1 MSFPKE
7 SAASM
12 TEFTTT
18 QPGLRVLV
26 IGTSGSGKSTFAE
39 KLAGEA
45 GIAHLELDLI
55 NWRPGWYNRS
65 AEEPEAFIAD
75 VDQATSQRDWVLAG
89 NYSVTRP
96 VVLPRV
102 THLVW
107 MDLPLWLVMAQ
118 VIPRSIRRAAAKD
131 RDVFDGCREDWPRLI
146 RADHPIR
153 WALTTHYSR
162 RHKYVAAAEKIT
174 AQGGQVLRC
183 TTRYEIDQAR
193 QSLVALTRVRSAA

>member
-1 MSFPKE
+1 MPFSKE
-7 SAASM
+7 PATSM
-12 TEFTTT
+12 TEFNTT

-45 GIAHLELDLI
+45 GIAHLELDVI
-55 NWRPGWYNRS
+55 NWRPGWYDRS
-65 AEEPEAFIAD
+65 REETEAFLAD

-118 VIPRSIRRAAAKD
+118 VIPRSIGRASTD
-131 RDVFDGCREDWPRLI
+131 RDVFPGCREDWPRLI
-146 RADHPIR
+146 QADHPIR
-153 WALTTHYSR
+153 WALSTHHAR
-162 RHKYVAAAEKIT
+162 KPKYVAVAEKIQ

-183 TTRYEIDQAR
+183 TNRYEIDQAR

>member
-1 MSFPKE
+1 
-7 SAASM
+7 M

-45 GIAHLELDLI
+45 GIAHLELDVI
-55 NWRPGWYNRS
+55 NWRPGWYDRS
-65 AEEPEAFIAD
+65 REETEAFLAD
-75 VDQATSQRDWVLAG
+75 VDLATSQRDWVLAG

-153 WALTTHYSR
+153 WALTTHHSR
-162 RHKYVAAAEKIT
+162 RPKYVAAAERIL
-174 AQGGQVLRC
+174 AQRGQVLRC
-183 TTRYEIDQAR
+183 TTRYEVDQAR
-193 QSLVALTRVRSAA
+193 QSLVAFTRARSAA

>member
-1 MSFPKE
+1 
-7 SAASM
+7 M

-18 QPGLRVLV
+18 QRGLRVLV

-45 GIAHLELDLI
+45 GIAHLELDVI
-55 NWRPGWYNRS
+55 NWRPGWYDRS
-65 AEEPEAFIAD
+65 REETEAFLAD
-75 VDQATSQRDWVLAG
+75 VDLATSQRDWVLAG

-162 RHKYVAAAEKIT
+162 RHKYAAAAEKIT

-183 TTRYEIDQAR
+183 TTRYEVDQAR
-193 QSLVALTRVRSAA
+193 QSLVALTRARSAA

>member
-1 MSFPKE
+1 
-7 SAASM
+7 M

-45 GIAHLELDLI
+45 GIAHLELDVI
-55 NWRPGWYNRS
+55 NWRPGWYDRS
-65 AEEPEAFIAD
+65 NEETEAFLAD

-96 VVLPRV
+96 IVLPRV

-131 RDVFDGCREDWPRLI
+131 RDVFEGCREDWPRLI

-153 WALTTHYSR
+153 SALSTHHSR
-162 RHKYVAAAEKIT
+162 RPKYVAAAEKIQ
-174 AQGGQVLRC
+174 AQGGQVFRC
-183 TTRYEIDQAR
+183 TTSYDMDQAP
-193 QSLVALTRVRSAA
+193 QSLVALVRARSSA

>member
-1 MSFPKE
+1 MSKFK
-7 SAASM
+7 SN
-12 TEFTTT
+12 
-18 QPGLRVLV
+18 QLGLRVLV

-39 KLAGEA
+39 RLSRDA

-55 NWRPGWYNRS
+55 NWRPGWYDRS
-65 AEEPEAFIAD
+65 KEETDAFLAD
-75 VDQATSQRDWVLAG
+75 VDQATSQKDWVLAG

-96 VVLPRV
+96 IVLPRV

-118 VIPRSIRRAAAKD
+118 VIPRSIRRAASKD
-131 RDVFDGCREDWPRLI
+131 TDVFEGCREDWPRLI

-153 WALTTHYSR
+153 WALSTHHSR
-162 RHKYVAAAEKIT
+162 KHKYVAAADRIE

-183 TTRYEIDQAR
+183 TTRYDIEQAR
-193 QSLVALTRVRSAA
+193 QSLVALARSRSAA

>member
-1 MSFPKE
+1 
-7 SAASM
+7 M
-12 TEFTTT
+12 TEFNTT

-55 NWRPGWYNRS
+55 NWRPGWYDRS
-65 AEEPEAFIAD
+65 REETAAFLAD
-75 VDQATSQRDWVLAG
+75 VDHATAQRDWVLAG

-118 VIPRSIRRAAAKD
+118 LIPRSIRRAAAKD
-131 RDVFDGCREDWPRLI
+131 RDVFEGCREDWPRLI

-193 QSLVALTRVRSAA
+193 QSLVAFSRARSAA

>member
-1 MSFPKE
+1 MD
-7 SAASM
+7 
-12 TEFTTT
+12 EFNATK
-18 QPGLRVLV
+18 PGLRVLV

-65 AEEPEAFIAD
+65 VEEPEAFLAD

-89 NYSVTRP
+89 NYSVTHP
-96 VVLPRV
+96 INLPRV

-107 MDLPLWLVMAQ
+107 MDLPLWLVMSQ

-131 RDVFDGCREDWPRLI
+131 RDVFEGCREDWPRLI

-153 WALTTHYSR
+153 WALSTHYSR
-162 RHKYVAAAEKIT
+162 RHKYVAAAGQIT

-183 TTRYEIDQAR
+183 TTRHEIDQAR
-193 QSLVALTRVRSAA
+193 QLLVALTRARSAA

>member
-1 MSFPKE
+1 
-7 SAASM
+7 M
-12 TEFTTT
+12 TEFNTT

-55 NWRPGWYNRS
+55 NWRPGWYDRS
-65 AEEPEAFIAD
+65 REETEAFLVD

-131 RDVFDGCREDWPRLI
+131 RDVFDGCREDWPRLV

-153 WALTTHYSR
+153 WALSTHHSR
-162 RHKYVAAAEKIT
+162 RPKYVAAAEKIT

-183 TTRYEIDQAR
+183 TTRYEVDQAR
-193 QSLVALTRVRSAA
+193 QSLVALTRARSAA

>member
-1 MSFPKE
+1 
-7 SAASM
+7 M
-12 TEFTTT
+12 TEFNTT

-55 NWRPGWYNRS
+55 NWRPGWYDRS
-65 AEEPEAFIAD
+65 REETAAFLAD
-75 VDQATSQRDWVLAG
+75 VDHATAQRDWVLAG

-118 VIPRSIRRAAAKD
+118 LIPRSIRRAAAKD
-131 RDVFDGCREDWPRLI
+131 RDVFEGCREDWPRLI

-193 QSLVALTRVRSAA
+193 QSLIALTRAVSAA

>member
-1 MSFPKE
+1 MPSSKE
-7 SAASM
+7 SATSM
-12 TEFTTT
+12 TEFNTT

-55 NWRPGWYNRS
+55 NWRPGWYDRS
-65 AEEPEAFIAD
+65 KEETEAFLAD

-131 RDVFDGCREDWPRLI
+131 RDVFEGCREDWPRLI

-162 RHKYVAAAEKIT
+162 RHKYVAAAEKII

-183 TTRYEIDQAR
+183 TTRYEVDQAR
-193 QSLVALTRVRSAA
+193 QSLVASTRARSAA